1 MGICS
6 KNERKNTDGPVLL
19 CYYKSGNEAQK
30 KYCAK
35 LVAQIYDKN
44 INYYI
49 QHSDYLSI
57 RFVLNGIDH
66 IVKNDSDLSD
76 SSIFIIINRIH
87 NITTQTYNNAFY
99 QQFPKNNNNYI
110 KKYNSAYP
118 LKPKKILN
126 KNVEDLEK
134 DILVDQLKKREK
146 DFSPISD
153 KDLKINKE
161 LENMCNLGIIMKHKI
176 REEKKKNP
184 YKYIEVKE
192 GFGLHHMRE
201 RLQMLGGT
209 LSYDGS
215 DGFVIDA
222 ALPVRWGT

>member
-1 MGICS
+1 MGTCPC
-6 KNERKNTDGPVLL
+6 NEKNTGPLLL

-35 LVAQIYDKN
+35 LVAQIYDKK

-49 QHSDYLSI
+49 KHSDYLSI
-57 RFVLNGIDH
+57 RFVLNGINH

-99 QQFPKNNNNYI
+99 QQFPKNI

-126 KNVEDLEK
+126 KNVEELEK

-161 LENMCNLGIIMKHKI
+161 LENM
-176 REEKKKNP
+176 
-184 YKYIEVKE
+184 
-192 GFGLHHMRE
+192 
-201 RLQMLGGT
+201 
-209 LSYDGS
+209 
-215 DGFVIDA
+215 
-222 ALPVRWGT
+222 